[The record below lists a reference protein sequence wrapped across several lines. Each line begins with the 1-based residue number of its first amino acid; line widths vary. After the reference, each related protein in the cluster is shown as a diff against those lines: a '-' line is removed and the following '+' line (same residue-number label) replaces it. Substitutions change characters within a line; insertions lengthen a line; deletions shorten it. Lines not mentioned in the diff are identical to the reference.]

1 MSFYSRLDDLET
13 KFFVSKLSKFY
24 SNTVEINSVKRK
36 KPQRIVKSSGNQG
49 SSVLFYFSKNT
60 ERFYAEE

>member
-24 SNTVEINSVKRK
+24 SNTVEINSVKYTHRK
-36 KPQRIVKSSGNQG
+36 YQFEQWYI
-49 SSVLFYFSKNT
+49 KNVMIDS
-60 ERFYAEE
+60 